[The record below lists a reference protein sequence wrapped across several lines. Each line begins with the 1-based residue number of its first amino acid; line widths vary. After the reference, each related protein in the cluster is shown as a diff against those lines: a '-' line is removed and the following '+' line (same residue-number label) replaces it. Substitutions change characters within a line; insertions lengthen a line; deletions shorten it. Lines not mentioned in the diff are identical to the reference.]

1 VEAELLFARQQFGRA
16 DAAGPATTRARP
28 AFAVPDLSVEIP
40 VTTLPVAPRM
50 SEPAPSSTPFPDFS
64 ELLGPE
70 LASALTKKGYTTL
83 TPVQHSVLDPA
94 AEGRDLRISSQTG
107 SGKTLAI
114 GFALRNEVSDAVKPS
129 PVARPQALVIVP
141 TRELAKQVNDEL
153 GWLYAPLKL
162 RIASVTGGSSYRDEH
177 RALASGP
184 AIVVGTPGR
193 LLDHLNRGGI
203 EASDVT
209 AVVLDEADRMLDL
222 GFRDELEAILE
233 KTPPGHR
240 THLVSATFARDVAA
254 LADRVQKDPK
264 RIEGTPLGSANRDID
279 HIVYLVNPRERVDAL
294 INVLLHHADEQTLV
308 FARTRADVSEISR
321 ELQQA
326 GFASGTLSGEMDQNA
341 RNRALSAFKRGEIR
355 ALIATDVAAR
365 GIDVQDIG
373 RVIQLD
379 PPTDP
384 DTYTHRSGRTGRAG
398 RKGVSAVLVA
408 PAGLRRAAS
417 LLQRAR
423 VQFRI
428 EPIPTAAA
436 IREAQDARWLSD
448 LMQGDQ
454 REVSERVA
462 KQVQSIVESGLTER
476 ALAQLII
483 SVRRATGEPREVT
496 PLLPEAQRSGRAP
509 ARPERGRFEQRES
522 RFEQRSPQRFEQR
535 PEQQVERS
543 PQRFERDERPTQQSE
558 REPRQFA
565 RDSRQFE
572 RGPAPSERP
581 PAFERGDGQGWVPF
595 RVSWGEAHGADA
607 RRLVAMLCRRGNIRG
622 SDIGAIR
629 VNRTTSMVEVAASV
643 ASGFAE
649 SAREPD
655 PRDPRVMIAPM
666 SDGSA
671 NEQDHEQAER
681 PAPQRPRAHVPPSQH
696 RPSAQQ
702 RPQRGPSPYQPG
714 PKPMRDFAPKPARDF
729 APKPA
734 RDFAPKPARDFAPK
748 PARDFAPKPVRDFAP
763 KPTREAPSKPAPDV
777 PPKRPTRKIV
787 VNAPPPRRG
796 PKKK

>member
-1 VEAELLFARQQFGRA
+1 
-16 DAAGPATTRARP
+16 
-28 AFAVPDLSVEIP
+28 
-40 VTTLPVAPRM
+40 M
-50 SEPAPSSTPFPDFS
+50 SEPEPSSTPVPDLN

-70 LASALTKKGYTTL
+70 LASALAKKGYATL
-83 TPVQHSVLDPA
+83 TQVQRSVLDPTL
-94 AEGRDLRISSQTG
+94 EGRDLRISSQTG

-114 GFALRNEVSDAVKPS
+114 GFALRNSVSNETLAPG

-141 TRELAKQVNDEL
+141 TRELAKQVHEEL
-153 GWLYAPLKL
+153 TWLYAPRKL
-162 RIASVTGGSSYRDEH
+162 RIAAVTGGAVYRDEH
-177 RALASGP
+177 RALSARP

-233 KTPPGHR
+233 KAPPGHR

-254 LADRVQKDPK
+254 LADRVQTDPK

-279 HIVYLVNPRERVDAL
+279 HIIYLVNPYERVDAL

-308 FARTRADVSEISR
+308 FARTRADVSEIAR

-326 GFASGTLSGEMDQNA
+326 GFASGSLSGEMDQNA
-341 RNRALSAFKRGEIR
+341 RNRALAAFKRGDIR

-373 RVIQLD
+373 RVIQVD

-436 IREAQDARWLSD
+436 IREAQDARWLAE
-448 LMQGDQ
+448 LMQGTQ
-454 REVSERVA
+454 REVSERVT
-462 KQVQSIVESGLTER
+462 KQVERIVEAGLTER

-483 SVRRATGEPREVT
+483 SVRRATGEPRDVT
-496 PLLPEAQRSGRAP
+496 PLLPEAQRGGKPQARPGRNE
-509 ARPERGRFEQRES
+509 RPERFE
-522 RFEQRSPQRFEQR
+522 R
-535 PEQQVERS
+535 PERSER
-543 PQRFERDERPTQQSE
+543 PQQRFERPQQRFDQRDSGPPSRDERD
-558 REPRQFA
+558 F
-565 RDSRQFE
+565 RDSR
-572 RGPAPSERP
+572 P
-581 PAFERGDGQGWVPF
+581 PQRDDRSGGDWVPF
-595 RVSWGEAHGADA
+595 RVTWGEAHGADA

-629 VNRTTSMVEVAASV
+629 VNRTTSTVEVAAAV
-643 ASGFAE
+643 ARGFAE
-649 SAREPD
+649 ATSEPD
-655 PRDPRVMIAPM
+655 PRDPRVEVRPFSDAPGR
-666 SDGSA
+666 DQEV
-671 NEQDHEQAER
+671 EQER
-681 PAPQRPRAHVPPSQH
+681 EPEARPAAPQRARPHVPPSQH
-696 RPSAQQ
+696 RPPHGADRSGPGGP
-702 RPQRGPSPYQPG
+702 RPASGEGRPAHARPANATG
-714 PKPMRDFAPKPARDF
+714 KPAY
-729 APKPA
+729 AAGKPA
-734 RDFAPKPARDFAPK
+734 YGAGKPAHAAGK
-748 PARDFAPKPVRDFAP
+748 PAYAATKPAHAAA
-763 KPTREAPSKPAPDV
+763 KPAAARPAHAAAPSRPAHAAAKPAWMAEPKAPRDV
-777 PPKRPTRKIV
+777 PPKRPARRIV
-787 VNAPPPRRG
+787 VNAPPPRAH
-796 PKKK
+796 KKK

>member
-1 VEAELLFARQQFGRA
+1 
-16 DAAGPATTRARP
+16 
-28 AFAVPDLSVEIP
+28 
-40 VTTLPVAPRM
+40 M
-50 SEPAPSSTPFPDFS
+50 SEPAPSSTPAPDLT

-70 LASALTKKGYTTL
+70 LASALAKKGYTTL
-83 TPVQHSVLDPA
+83 TPVQLSVLDPTG
-94 AEGRDLRISSQTG
+94 EGRDLRISSQTG

-114 GFALRNEVSDAVKPS
+114 GFALRAAVAGEAVKPAH
-129 PVARPQALVIVP
+129 VARPRAMVIVP
-141 TRELAKQVNDEL
+141 TRELAKQVHDEL
-153 GWLYAPLKL
+153 TWLYAPQKL
-162 RIASVTGGSSYRDEH
+162 RIAAVTGGSSYRDEH
-177 RALASGP
+177 RALSSGP

-203 EASDVT
+203 EAGDVG

-222 GFRDELEAILE
+222 GFRDELEAILA
-233 KTPPGHR
+233 KAPPGHR

-308 FARTRADVSEISR
+308 FARTRADVSEIAR

-326 GFASGTLSGEMDQNA
+326 GFASGSLSGEMDQNA
-341 RNRALSAFKRGEIR
+341 RNRALAAFKRGEIR

-373 RVIQLD
+373 RVIQVD

-423 VQFRI
+423 VQFRV

-436 IREAQDARWLSD
+436 IREAQDARWLAE

-454 REVSERVA
+454 REVSERVS
-462 KQVQSIVESGLTER
+462 KQVERIVEAGLSER
-476 ALAQLII
+476 ALARLII
-483 SVRRATGEPREVT
+483 SVRRATGEPRDVT
-496 PLLPEAQRSGRAP
+496 PLLPEAERGGRAA
-509 ARPERGRFEQRES
+509 ARPMRGNDRNDRGNER
-522 RFEQRSPQRFEQR
+522 PQRFEQR
-535 PEQQVERS
+535 ELRFDDRGQRPERG
-543 PQRFERDERPTQQSE
+543 PQ
-558 REPRQFA
+558 
-565 RDSRQFE
+565 QFE
-572 RGPAPSERP
+572 RRPSFSDRP
-581 PAFERGDGQGWVPF
+581 PEPRGGGDQWVPF
-595 RVSWGEAHGADA
+595 RVSWGESHGADA

-629 VNRTTSMVEVAASV
+629 VNRTSSIVEVATAV
-643 ASGFAE
+643 ASGFQDA
-649 SAREPD
+649 AREPD

-666 SDGSA
+666 SDGPGHD
-671 NEQDHEQAER
+671 EEPEAEHQSERPPR

-696 RPSAQQ
+696 RAPRA
-702 RPQRGPSPYQPG
+702 PVVEPPVARGAREFAA
-714 PKPMRDFAPKPARDF
+714 KPAREFAAKPAREFAAKAPRDFAAKAPRDFAAKPAREL
-729 APKPA
+729 PS
-734 RDFAPKPARDFAPK
+734 
-748 PARDFAPKPVRDFAP
+748 KPVR
-763 KPTREAPSKPAPDV
+763 DV
-777 PPKRPTRKIV
+777 PPKRKIV
-787 VNAPPPRRG
+787 VSAPPPRR
-796 PKKK
+796 PKRK

>member
-1 VEAELLFARQQFGRA
+1 
-16 DAAGPATTRARP
+16 
-28 AFAVPDLSVEIP
+28 
-40 VTTLPVAPRM
+40 M
-50 SEPAPSSTPFPDFS
+50 SETAPSSTPVPDLI

-70 LASALTKKGYTTL
+70 LASALAKKGYTTL
-83 TPVQHSVLDPA
+83 TPVQQSVLDPA
-94 AEGRDLRISSQTG
+94 LEGRDLRISSQTG

-114 GFALRNEVSDAVKPS
+114 GFALRSAVAGEAVKPAH
-129 PVARPQALVIVP
+129 VARPRALVIVP
-141 TRELAKQVNDEL
+141 TRELAKQVHDEL
-153 GWLYAPLKL
+153 TWLYAPQRL
-162 RIASVTGGSSYRDEH
+162 RIAAVTGGSSYRDEH
-177 RALASGP
+177 RSLSAGP

-203 EASDVT
+203 EAGDVG

-222 GFRDELEAILE
+222 GFRDELEAILA
-233 KTPPGHR
+233 KAPPGHR

-308 FARTRADVSEISR
+308 FARTRADVSEIAR

-326 GFASGTLSGEMDQNA
+326 GFASGSLSGEMDQNA
-341 RNRALSAFKRGEIR
+341 RNRALAAFKRGDIR

-373 RVIQLD
+373 RVIQVD

-408 PAGLRRAAS
+408 PAGLRRAAA

-423 VQFRI
+423 VQFRV
-428 EPIPTAAA
+428 EPIPTAAL
-436 IREAQDARWLSD
+436 IREAQDARWLAE

-454 REVSERVA
+454 REVSERVS
-462 KQVQSIVESGLTER
+462 KQVERIVEAGLTER

-496 PLLPEAQRSGRAP
+496 PLLPEAQRGARPP
-509 ARPERGRFEQRES
+509 ARPTRFNERGPERFNERGPERSNERGPERFNDRGPGPDSDRGAVRPGRFEQREL
-522 RFEQRSPQRFEQR
+522 RFEDRG
-535 PEQQVERS
+535 
-543 PQRFERDERPTQQSE
+543 ERPAQA
-558 REPRQFA
+558 PRQFEP
-565 RDSRQFE
+565 RPSF
-572 RGPAPSERP
+572 SERP
-581 PAFERGDGQGWVPF
+581 PEARGGSDQWVPF

-629 VNRTTSMVEVAASV
+629 VNRTTSIVEVATAV
-643 ASGFAE
+643 AKGFE
-649 SAREPD
+649 DSARAPD

-666 SDGSA
+666 SDGPGREPDQDSA
-671 NEQDHEQAER
+671 QEAEPER
-681 PAPQRPRAHVPPSQH
+681 TPQRPRAHLPPSQH
-696 RPSAQQ
+696 RPPRAPVLQPPGQ
-702 RPQRGPSPYQPG
+702 RAP
-714 PKPMRDFAPKPARDF
+714 RDFSAKPARDFGNKPARDF
-729 APKPA
+729 AARAPRDFAGKPPRDFAKPA
-734 RDFAPKPARDFAPK
+734 RDFAAKAPRDFAAK
-748 PARDFAPKPVRDFAP
+748 PPRETPSKPVRD
-763 KPTREAPSKPAPDV
+763 E
-777 PPKRPTRKIV
+777 PPKRPGRKIV
-787 VNAPPPRRG
+787 VTAAPTRRG

>member
-1 VEAELLFARQQFGRA
+1 
-16 DAAGPATTRARP
+16 
-28 AFAVPDLSVEIP
+28 
-40 VTTLPVAPRM
+40 M
-50 SEPAPSSTPFPDFS
+50 SEPAPSSTPAPDLT

-70 LASALTKKGYTTL
+70 LASALAKKGYATL
-83 TPVQHSVLDPA
+83 TPVQLSVLDPSG
-94 AEGRDLRISSQTG
+94 EGRDLRISSQTG

-114 GFALRNEVSDAVKPS
+114 GFALRTAVAGEAVKPAH
-129 PVARPQALVIVP
+129 VARPRAMVIVP
-141 TRELAKQVNDEL
+141 TRELAKQVHDEL
-153 GWLYAPLKL
+153 TWLYAPQKL
-162 RIASVTGGSSYRDEH
+162 RIAAVTGGSSYRDEH
-177 RALASGP
+177 RALSAGP

-203 EASDVT
+203 EAGDVG

-222 GFRDELEAILE
+222 GFRDELEAILA
-233 KTPPGHR
+233 KAPPGHR

-308 FARTRADVSEISR
+308 FARTRADVSEIAR

-326 GFASGTLSGEMDQNA
+326 GFASGSLSGEMDQNA
-341 RNRALSAFKRGEIR
+341 RNRALAAFKRGEIR

-373 RVIQLD
+373 RVIQVD

-423 VQFRI
+423 VQFRV

-436 IREAQDARWLSD
+436 IREAQDARWLAE

-454 REVSERVA
+454 REVSERVR
-462 KQVQSIVESGLTER
+462 KQVERIVEAGLTER

-483 SVRRATGEPREVT
+483 SVRRATGEPRDVT
-496 PLLPEAQRSGRAP
+496 PLLPEAERGGRAQS
-509 ARPERGRFEQRES
+509 RPLRGNDRNDRGND
-522 RFEQRSPQRFEQR
+522 RPQRFEQR
-535 PEQQVERS
+535 ELRFDDRGPRPERAAQ
-543 PQRFERDERPTQQSE
+543 
-558 REPRQFA
+558 
-565 RDSRQFE
+565 QFE
-572 RGPAPSERP
+572 RRAPFSDRP
-581 PAFERGDGQGWVPF
+581 PEQNRGGDWVPF

-629 VNRTTSMVEVAASV
+629 VNRTTSIVEVAGAV
-643 ASGFAE
+643 ARGFQDA
-649 SAREPD
+649 AREPD
-655 PRDPRVMIAPM
+655 PRDPRVTIAPLGEAPARD
-666 SDGSA
+666 SDG
-671 NEQDHEQAER
+671 DHAPEPASEAPASR
-681 PAPQRPRAHVPPSQH
+681 PAPQRPREHVPPSQH
-696 RPSAQQ
+696 RPPRA
-702 RPQRGPSPYQPG
+702 PVLHPPGARGA
-714 PKPMRDFAPKPARDF
+714 RDFNAKPARDF
-729 APKPA
+729 ADKPA
-734 RDFAPKPARDFAPK
+734 RDFAAKAPRDFAAK
-748 PARDFAPKPVRDFAP
+748 PGRDFAGKAPRDFAAKAP
-763 KPTREAPSKPAPDV
+763 RDFAAKAPRDFAAKAPRDFASKAPREAPSKPVRDAA
-777 PPKRPTRKIV
+777 PKRPSRKIV
-787 VNAPPPRRG
+787 VSAPPPRR
-796 PKKK
+796 PKGK